1 MRESLDTME
10 KAIIGALVDSRDV
23 PALLDEL
30 GDLAAGHFD
39 SPKCEAAFEVIQRMA
54 ATPGAKIDAATV
66 DAHIREIP
74 DFETRGVDFLF
85 FMECLD
91 SRHLLALAPT
101 YAQMVV
107 AESTKR
113 NLGLAGANIAAKAR
127 EGMGADEL
135 MDYAQQ
141 QVDAAK
147 QVTSTPLM
155 SSADAM
161 ASTIQE
167 LRNPVKG
174 ILTPWADVNELL
186 GGLVGGRLYVVGA
199 RPSVGKSVIALQLA
213 LALSKHGYVS
223 FSSLEMGA
231 NEINTRILAHDHR
244 INMGSLQ
251 GKPDAYPLTEAQWAT
266 IDQHARSY
274 AHNTL
279 LVNDDSSATFSSVRK
294 HARAAHRKGNLTGI
308 VLDYLQLL
316 SAERGDRRPRHEVV
330 AEWSR
335 NLKNLAREL
344 DVPVIALSQLN
355 RDSTQGGADGQE
367 PMPKISQLRE
377 SGAVEQDA
385 DVVMLL
391 HRQLI
396 GPETGNLKM
405 LIGKNR
411 QGRTGVVDLDF
422 YGHYSEARS
431 TR

>member
-10 KAIIGALVDSRDV
+10 KAIIGALLDTRDT
-23 PALLDEL
+23 PALFDEL
-30 GDLAAGHFD
+30 GDLAPGHFA
-39 SPKCEAAFEVIQRMA
+39 SPKCGAAYEVIHRMA
-54 ATPGAKIDAATV
+54 SSPGAKIDAATV
-66 DAHIREIP
+66 DAHIRELP
-74 DFETRGVDFLF
+74 DFETLGVDFVF

-101 YAQMVV
+101 YATMIID
-107 AESTKR
+107 ESTKR
-113 NLGLAGANIAAKAR
+113 NLGLAGGNIAAKAR
-127 EGMGADEL
+127 EGMSAEEL

-147 QVTSTPLM
+147 QVTSTPLS

-174 ILTPWADVNELL
+174 VLTPWADVNELL

-199 RPSVGKSVIALQLA
+199 RPSVGKSVVALQLA
-213 LALSKHGYVS
+213 LALSRDGYVS

-231 NEINTRILAHDHR
+231 NEINTRILAHDLK

-251 GKPDAYPLTEAQWAT
+251 GKPDAYPLTQQQWEA
-266 IDQHARSY
+266 IEHHERSHV
-274 AHNTL
+274 HNTL

-294 HARAAHRKGNLTGI
+294 HARATHRKGNLTGI
-308 VLDYLQLL
+308 VLDYLQLMN
-316 SAERGDRRPRHEVV
+316 AERGDRRPRHEIV

-355 RDSTQGGADGQE
+355 RDSTQGGQDGHE

-396 GPETGNLKM
+396 GPEQSNLKM

-422 YGHYSEARS
+422 FGHYSEARS

>member
-10 KAIIGALVDSRDV
+10 KAIIGALLDSRDT
-23 PALLDEL
+23 AATLDEL
-30 GDLAAGHFD
+30 GDLAPGHFD
-39 SPKCEAAFEVIQRMA
+39 SPKCEAAYAVIQRMA
-54 ATPGAKIDAATV
+54 STPGVKIDAATV

-74 DFETRGVDFLF
+74 DFDTRGVDFVF

-101 YAQMVV
+101 YADMVI
-107 AESTKR
+107 AEATKR
-113 NLGLAGANIAAKAR
+113 NLALAGGNIVAKAR
-127 EGMGADEL
+127 EGIGADEL

-147 QVTSTPLM
+147 HVTSTPLM

-161 ASTIQE
+161 ADTIAQ

-174 ILTPWADVNELL
+174 ILTPWADVNVLL

-223 FSSLEMGA
+223 FSSLEMGV
-231 NEINTRILAHDHR
+231 NEINTRILAHDLKL
-244 INMGSLQ
+244 NMSSLQ
-251 GKPDAYPLTEAQWAT
+251 EKPDAPRLTAQQWEAV
-266 IDQHARSY
+266 HNHERS
-274 AHNTL
+274 HVHSTL
-279 LVNDDSSATFSSVRK
+279 LVNDDSSATFSGVRR
-294 HARAAHRKGNLTGI
+294 HARSTARRGNLTGI
-308 VLDYLQLL
+308 VVDYLQLL
-316 SAERGDRRPRHEVV
+316 NAERGDLRKRHEVV

-344 DVPVIALSQLN
+344 NVPVIALSQLN
-355 RDSTQGGADGQE
+355 RDSTQSGQDGQE
-367 PMPKISQLRE
+367 SMPKISQLRE

-396 GPETGNLKM
+396 GPESGNLKM

-431 TR
+431 QH